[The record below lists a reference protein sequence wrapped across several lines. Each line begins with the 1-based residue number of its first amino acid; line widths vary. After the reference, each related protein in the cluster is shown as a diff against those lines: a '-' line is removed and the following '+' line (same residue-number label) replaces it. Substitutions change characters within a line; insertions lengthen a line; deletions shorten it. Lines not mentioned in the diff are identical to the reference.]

1 MSSALLLLILLAAF
15 IHAFWNLFA
24 RKTGGSLT
32 VLWLGA
38 LISTLIML
46 PIAIGVQIGHPFS
59 RRALCIALIS
69 GFVHCSYW
77 WSLARMYR
85 RGDISLSYPIARGS
99 GVLGTAIGSL
109 AWLHEPLSFLGTT
122 GIACVCAGVF
132 ALGFQWR
139 AEPVRTRVVLLALL
153 TGLSISAYSL
163 LDDRGVE
170 TMAPPVYLAI
180 ETGVGMLLLSMAGWR
195 RLRVAAPLMY
205 ARYRRTVWIV
215 GLGSPATYLII
226 LFAYSRGPVGYIV
239 AVREFAV
246 VFAALLGA
254 RYLNEKISALR
265 WTGIALVVAGMVM
278 IKLA

>member
-38 LISTLIML
+38 LISTLIMI
-46 PIAIGVQIGHPFS
+46 PIAVGVQLGHPFS
-59 RRALCIALIS
+59 RRGFYIALVS
-69 GFVHCSYW
+69 GLVHCTYW

-99 GVLGTAIGSL
+99 GVLGTAVGSML
-109 AWLHEPLSFLGTT
+109 WLHESPSFLGAT

-132 ALGFQWR
+132 TLGYQR
-139 AEPVRTRVVLLALL
+139 RVEPVRTRVVLLALI

-163 LDDRGVE
+163 LDDRGVQH
-170 TMAPPVYLAI
+170 MPPPVYLAI
-180 ETGVGMLLLSMAGWR
+180 ETGVGVLALSMVGWK
-195 RLRVAAPLMY
+195 RLQIAAPRMY

-226 LFAYSRGPVGYIV
+226 LFAYSQGPVGYIV
-239 AVREFAV
+239 AVREVAV

-254 RYLNEKISALR
+254 RYLKEKISALR
-265 WTGIALVVAGMVM
+265 WAGIGLVAVGMIM